1 MTRATAATAAL
12 SATPAPA
19 GFTVRR
25 IPQTAPRVIS
35 ADEAWHG
42 EQPYAQDA
50 LALDFLGARDD
61 EDFGRQPTRSS
72 QLPDPAPL
80 GGPPRPGHRRGGL
93 GAATGAAAH
102 PAHGPDDLLRHR
114 PQAMVAGRR
123 RRAPGAHDDRA
134 VVRRVRVCEPA
145 DGIVEACAVVVSH
158 GRVRA
163 LALRLE
169 GLDGRW
175 LVTGSH
181 DRLTAR
187 AEPAAPPGRRR
198 PPGIRPRPGTNG
210 PGTM

>member
-1 MTRATAATAAL
+1 MSRSNAAATSSTATRRTDAAAPEPPARTA
-12 SATPAPA
+12 SDEAATA

-50 LALDFLGARDD
+50 LALDFFGARDD
-61 EDFGRQPTRSS
+61 EEFGRQPTRSS
-72 QLPDPAPL
+72 LLPDPAPFVGRL
-80 GGPPRPGHRRGGL
+80 AQAVIEVVSGQRPAPQL
-93 GAATGAAAH
+93 I
-102 PAHGPDDLLRHR
+102 RHTAPTIYAVIAR
-114 PQAMVAGRR
+114 QAMVAGRR
-123 RRAPGAHDDRA
+123 RTPGAQRHA

-145 DGIVEACAVVVSH
+145 DGVVEACAVVVSH

-175 LVTGSH
+175 LVTA
-181 DRLTAR
+181 LTI
-187 AEPAAPPGRRR
+187 G
-198 PPGIRPRPGTNG
+198 
-210 PGTM
+210 

>member
-1 MTRATAATAAL
+1 MSPATKTVGAGL
-12 SATPAPA
+12 APA
-19 GFTVRR
+19 AEVPSSDGFVVRR
-25 IPQTAPRVIS
+25 IPQTAPRIIS

-61 EDFGRQPTRSS
+61 EDFGRQPTRTSL
-72 QLPDPAPL
+72 LPEPAPL
-80 GGPPRPGHRRGGL
+80 VGRLAQAIVEIVSGQRPAPQL
-93 GAATGAAAH
+93 I
-102 PAHGPDDLLRHR
+102 RHTAPTVYSVIAR
-114 PQAMVAGRR
+114 QAMVAGRR
-123 RRAPGAHDDRA
+123 RLPGPRRPA

-175 LVTGSH
+175 LVTA
-181 DRLTAR
+181 LTI
-187 AEPAAPPGRRR
+187 G
-198 PPGIRPRPGTNG
+198 
-210 PGTM
+210 